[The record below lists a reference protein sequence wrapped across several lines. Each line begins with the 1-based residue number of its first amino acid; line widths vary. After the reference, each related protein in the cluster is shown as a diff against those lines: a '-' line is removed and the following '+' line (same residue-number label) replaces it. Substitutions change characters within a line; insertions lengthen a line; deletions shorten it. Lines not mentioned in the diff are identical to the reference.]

1 MANRQQ
7 LAKKMFEDVASN
19 NTSKHRAEPPDEN
32 PYVNQYHGERAHRR
46 YPEPGE
52 HVHQE
57 PDTESKIAVEE
68 VERDRKRLG
77 GVQTVERPDGTSM
90 YVFFTVIVN
99 LTARPDGTLESINVE
114 DTRPTD
120 APPVNQQNESE
131 MVDTDT
137 GKRFGQED
145 ERWENAIE
153 GLLQANTRQMLPGG
167 RGGGAFRFGP
177 FREDMFYKL
186 SHEELDQLRDH
197 VQQSYSEHPDIL
209 RALLIRIGLR
219 AAEIDAAEL
228 SPDRDAR
235 SVRSAELEREANGN

>member
-77 GVQTVERPDGTSM
+77 GVQTVE
-90 YVFFTVIVN
+90 
-99 LTARPDGTLESINVE
+99 RPDGTLESINVE